1 MEKGVV
7 GVDDALRPL
16 EEGGEVTTAKLIIAQ
31 YDGWVDVP
39 CLVAIIFVL
48 SSSSSSSSGR
58 GGSIERSVQD
68 RPLDPL

>member
-16 EEGGEVTTAKLIIAQ
+16 EEGGEVTTAKLSIAQ

-39 CLVAIIFVL
+39 CLVAIIFIL
-48 SSSSSSSSGR
+48 SSSSSSSGR

-68 RPLDPL
+68 RPLDPF